1 MLLFLHHITGLF
13 QWILEAYWHCI
24 GKYSVLSE
32 YFFLDASNFHTT
44 HFQHH
49 NTQLY
54 FMGYQQ
60 TFGILAS
67 SPTCQL
73 NCSQFA
79 GCRHM
84 CWYQCHVIFNT
95 LQLIINSTRKIKLH
109 TYIKTSL
116 FHLFSFHYIT
126 VKFSTYQTKYFIADT

>member
-1 MLLFLHHITGLF
+1 LGIKHKLMLLFLQHITGLF
-13 QWILEAYWHCI
+13 QWILEAYWHFI
-24 GKYSVLSE
+24 EKYSVLSK

-49 NTQLY
+49 NTQMY

-67 SPTCQL
+67 SPACQL
-73 NCSQFA
+73 NCSLLQDA
-79 GCRHM
+79 DICADIN
-84 CWYQCHVIFNT
+84 VISY
-95 LQLIINSTRKIKLH
+95 LIQLIITSTRKTKLH

-116 FHLFSFHYIT
+116 FHLFSIHYIMG
-126 VKFSTYQTKYFIADT
+126 

>member
-1 MLLFLHHITGLF
+1 MLLFLHHTTGLF

-24 GKYSVLSE
+24 EKYSVLSE

-49 NTQLY
+49 NTQLF

-60 TFGILAS
+60 TSGILAS

-73 NCSQFA
+73 NCSHSQDA
-79 GCRHM
+79 DICADINVM
-84 CWYQCHVIFNT
+84 SY
-95 LQLIINSTRKIKLH
+95 LILYSW
-109 TYIKTSL
+109 
-116 FHLFSFHYIT
+116 
-126 VKFSTYQTKYFIADT
+126 